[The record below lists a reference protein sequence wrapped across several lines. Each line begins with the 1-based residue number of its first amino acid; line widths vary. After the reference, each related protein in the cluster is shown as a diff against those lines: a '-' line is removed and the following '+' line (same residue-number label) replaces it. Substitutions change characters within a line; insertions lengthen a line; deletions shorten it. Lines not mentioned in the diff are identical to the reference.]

1 MWKVIGISWPSSR
14 MNSLNVD
21 YSLLKSKVL
30 ISKIKKVKTKKEDK
44 YKLYD
49 KDLGVDFP
57 SSRFN

>member
-1 MWKVIGISWPSSR
+1 MWKVIGLSWPSSR
-14 MNSLNVD
+14 MIPLNVD
-21 YSLLKSKVL
+21 YNLLKSKVL

-44 YKLYD
+44 YKDYD